1 MGPFDMWIRNLCVFL
16 GTEPFSWSASELDE
30 KLADALCPECGDQ
43 ATRVAGFVPPIKG
56 EHAMTHV
63 ADGLAVCVHQEIT
76 RVLPGPVLAE
86 EVEERIER
94 IETGEGRKV
103 SRREKAD
110 IKDQAHFELL
120 PRAFTR
126 ARRTPLVIDLRA
138 NRVWVDASS
147 EKRAEDVVARLREA
161 LGTLPVTRPDARVRP
176 AEELSRW
183 LEDTNTLPNG
193 FECGDRC
200 VLESNDEVKSSVRVT
215 AMDLQAEEVRAH
227 LAAGMQAVKL
237 NVAVDDAIEFDLD
250 ENLDLKRIRALDL
263 IQDDLDSLD
272 AEDAVAELTARMAL
286 QGEALRGILDR
297 LYTHFGVA
305 GETEPKAA

>member
-1 MGPFDMWIRNLCVFL
+1 MWIRNLCVFL
-16 GTEPFSWSASELDE
+16 GTENFPWSAAELDE

-56 EHAMTHV
+56 EHAMIHAV
-63 ADGLAVCVHQEIT
+63 DGLAICVHQEIT
-76 RVLPGPVLAE
+76 RVLPNSVLAE
-86 EVEERIER
+86 EVDERVERIEAS
-94 IETGEGRKV
+94 EGRKV

-110 IKDQAHFELL
+110 IKDEAHFELL

-126 ARRTPLVIDLRA
+126 SKRTPLIIDLRA
-138 NRVWVDASS
+138 HRVWVDASS

-161 LGTLPVTRPDARVRP
+161 LGSLPVARPDARVRP
-176 AEELSRW
+176 TEEMSRW
-183 LEDTNTLPNG
+183 LEDVNALPNG

-200 VLESNDEVKSSVRVT
+200 VFETNDEVKSSVRVT
-215 AMDLQAEEVRAH
+215 AMDLQRDEVLAH
-227 LAAGMQAVKL
+227 LAAGMQVVKL

-272 AEDAVAELTARMAL
+272 AGDAVAELTARVAL
-286 QGEALRGILDR
+286 QGEALRGVLDR
-297 LYTHFGVA
+297 LYTHFGVSGA
-305 GETEPKAA
+305 AENKAA

>member
-1 MGPFDMWIRNLCVFL
+1 MWIRNLCVFL
-16 GTEPFSWSASELDE
+16 GSEPFQWTAAELEE
-30 KLADALCPECGDQ
+30 KLADALCPDCGNQ
-43 ATRVAGFVPPIKG
+43 AVSVAGFVPPIKG
-56 EHAMTHV
+56 EHAMV
-63 ADGLAVCVHQEIT
+63 YGVDGLVICVHQEIT
-76 RVLPGPVLAE
+76 RILPGAVLTE
-86 EVEERIER
+86 EVEERVER
-94 IETGEGRKV
+94 IEASEGRKV

-126 ARRTPLVIDLRA
+126 SKRTPLIIDLRSS
-138 NRVWVDASS
+138 RVWVDVGS
-147 EKRAEDVVARLREA
+147 EKRAEDIVAALREA
-161 LGTLPVTRPDARVRP
+161 LGSLPVKRADSRVPP

-183 LEDTNTLPNG
+183 VEDANTLPNG

-200 VLESNDEVKSSVRVT
+200 AFESNDEVKSTVRVT
-215 AMDLQAEEVRAH
+215 AMDLQREEVQAH

-272 AEDAVAELTARMAL
+272 AEDAVAELTARVAL
-286 QGEALRGILDR
+286 QGEALRGVLDR
-297 LYTHFGVA
+297 LYTHFGVTGQA
-305 GETEPKAA
+305 SPSAA

>member
-1 MGPFDMWIRNLCVFL
+1 MWIRNLCVFL
-16 GTEPFSWSASELDE
+16 GSEPFKWTAAELEE
-30 KLADALCPECGDQ
+30 KLVDALCPECGNQ
-43 ATRVAGFVPPIKG
+43 AMSVSGFVPPIKG
-56 EHAMTHV
+56 EHSMVHV
-63 ADGLAVCVHQEIT
+63 VDGLAVCVHQEIS
-76 RVLPGPVLAE
+76 RILPGSVLTE

-94 IETGEGRKV
+94 IESSEGRKV

-126 ARRTPLVIDLRA
+126 ARRTPVVIDLRA
-138 NRVWVDASS
+138 SRVWVDVGS
-147 EKRAEDVVARLREA
+147 EKRAEDVVAGLREA
-161 LGTLPVTRPDARVRP
+161 LGTLPVKRADSRVSP
-176 AEELSRW
+176 TEEMSRW
-183 LEDTNTLPNG
+183 LEDANSMPNG
-193 FECGDRC
+193 FEIGDRC
-200 VLESNDEVKSSVRVT
+200 SLESTDETKSSVRVS

-272 AEDAVAELTARMAL
+272 AEDAVAELTARVAL
-286 QGEALRGILDR
+286 QGEALRGVLDR
-297 LYTHFGVA
+297 LYTHFGVVGMA
-305 GETEPKAA
+305 SEQAPT